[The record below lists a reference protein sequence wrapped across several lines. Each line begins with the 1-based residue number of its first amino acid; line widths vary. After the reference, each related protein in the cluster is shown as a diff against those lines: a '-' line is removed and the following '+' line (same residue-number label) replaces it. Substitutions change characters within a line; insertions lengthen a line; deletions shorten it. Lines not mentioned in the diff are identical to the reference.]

1 MRGRALT
8 TLFGPLAAPV
18 APTPKPAPPR
28 PPKAHPILFNAAMV
42 LAVLRGE
49 KTQTRRLPSH
59 PLAPLAGDTLWVRE
73 TWMASGPGCTC
84 RDPECESTTV
94 VIRYQADGAEARHEY
109 DEGATGIRKEWV
121 AEVGERWLWDTTWR
135 PSIHMP
141 RWASRLNLR
150 VVNVATQPLEQ
161 INEADALAE
170 GFRDRAAFLR
180 TYREIYPG
188 DYNPTVRVIIFEVIR

>member
-8 TLFGPLAAPV
+8 TLFGPLAPPT

-28 PPKAHPILFNAAMV
+28 PPKAHPILFSSAMV
-42 LAVLRGE
+42 LAILRGE
-49 KTQTRRLPSH
+49 KTQTRRPPSH

-84 RDPECESTTV
+84 RDPECEVSAV
-94 VIRYQADGAEARHEY
+94 AIRYESDGAIILQEP
-109 DEGATGIRKEWV
+109 DEGATGIRKEWG
-121 AEVGERWLWDTTWR
+121 ADFGERWTWGTTWR

-141 RWASRLNLR
+141 RWAARLHLR
-150 VVNVATQPLEQ
+150 VVNVCTQPLED
-161 INEADALAE
+161 ITDADALAE
-170 GFRDRAAFLR
+170 GFRDRATFLR
-180 TYREIYPG
+180 TYRAIYPG

>member
-1 MRGRALT
+1 MT
-8 TLFGPLAAPV
+8 TLFGPLASSV
-18 APTPKPAPPR
+18 APAPKPAPPR
-28 PPKAHPILFNAAMV
+28 PPKAYPILFNAAMT
-42 LAVLRGE
+42 LAILRGD
-49 KTQTRRLPSH
+49 KTQTRRPPSH

-84 RDPECESTTV
+84 RDPECEVSAV
-94 VIRYQADGAEARHEY
+94 AIRYEADGATALREP

-121 AEVGERWLWDTTWR
+121 AEVGERWTWDTTWR

-141 RWASRLNLR
+141 RWAARLRLR
-150 VVNVATQPLEQ
+150 VVNVCLQPLED
-161 INEADALAE
+161 ITEADAIAE

-188 DYNPTVRVIIFEVIR
+188 DYNPTVRVIVFEVIR

>member
-1 MRGRALT
+1 
-8 TLFGPLAAPV
+8 
-18 APTPKPAPPR
+18 
-28 PPKAHPILFNAAMV
+28 
-42 LAVLRGE
+42 
-49 KTQTRRLPSH
+49 
-59 PLAPLAGDTLWVRE
+59 
-73 TWMASGPGCTC
+73 
-84 RDPECESTTV
+84 
-94 VIRYQADGAEARHEY
+94 
-109 DEGATGIRKEWV
+109 
-121 AEVGERWLWDTTWR
+121 
-135 PSIHMP
+135 MP